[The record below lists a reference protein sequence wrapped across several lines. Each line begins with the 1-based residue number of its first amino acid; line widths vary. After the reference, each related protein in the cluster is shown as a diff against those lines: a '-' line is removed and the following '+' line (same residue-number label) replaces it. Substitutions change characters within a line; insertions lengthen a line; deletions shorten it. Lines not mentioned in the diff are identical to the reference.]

1 MSCIQM
7 YYDSTFVYRTLVM
20 PRLSYY
26 VNEETHSTFVFMI
39 LVMPRL
45 PYYVSEDTH
54 IVHLY
59 TGHW

>member
-1 MSCIQM
+1 MS
-7 YYDSTFVYRTLVM
+7 
-20 PRLSYY
+20 RLSYY

>member
-1 MSCIQM
+1 
-7 YYDSTFVYRTLVM
+7 M

-26 VNEETHSTFVFMI
+26 VNEVTHSTFVYMT

-45 PYYVSEDTH
+45 SYYVSEDTH

-59 TGHW
+59 T